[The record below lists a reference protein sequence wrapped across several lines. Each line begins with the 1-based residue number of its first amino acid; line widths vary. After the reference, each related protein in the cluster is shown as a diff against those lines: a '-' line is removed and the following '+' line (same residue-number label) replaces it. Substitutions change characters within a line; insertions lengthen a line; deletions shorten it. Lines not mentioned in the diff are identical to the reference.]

1 MSKSKLPELTIAQ
14 TNARHNL
21 AELISKRRKEIGI
34 EQVDIEDYTGLSV
47 STLSRL
53 ENSKA
58 NISFDSLISVLD
70 LLGLEMQIRIKK
82 TV

>member
-1 MSKSKLPELTIAQ
+1 
-14 TNARHNL
+14 
-21 AELISKRRKEIGI
+21 
-34 EQVDIEDYTGLSV
+34 VDIEDYTELSV